1 MHSLILAGGEG
12 SRLAASGVAEPKA
25 LVPIG
30 GVPQLLRLARVLE
43 RVGAESITCLVRR
56 GVSLEPVALELARL
70 RVPVRVH
77 ECLTPSSLHTLVAGL
92 AVVPPGDVFCTMVDT
107 VMRPDDWLR
116 VATET
121 QALLAAGAD
130 AALVVTPFV
139 DDERPLYVARD
150 ALGRVTQVTDA
161 AVPVPL
167 VSGGVYALGPRA
179 RLAAVAAL
187 AAGQERMRAFLRTL
201 VQDGHDVRAVEVAQI
216 VDLDH
221 RRDVDIANAWQE
233 SCDEGRS
240 PTG

>member
-25 LVPIG
+25 LVPIR

-56 GVSLEPVALELARL
+56 GVSLEPVAPELAQL

-107 VMRPDDWLR
+107 VMPLDDWLR
-116 VATET
+116 VAMET
-121 QALLAAGAD
+121 QALLSAGAD

-167 VSGGVYALGPRA
+167 VTGGVYALGPRA

-187 AAGQERMRAFLRTL
+187 AAGQERMRTFLRTL

>member
-30 GVPQLLRLARVLE
+30 GVPQLLRLARILE
-43 RVGAESITCLVRR
+43 RAGAESITCLVRG

-70 RVPVRVH
+70 RVPIRVH

-107 VMRPDDWLR
+107 VMPLDDWLR
-116 VATET
+116 VAMET

-167 VSGGVYALGPRA
+167 VTGGVYALGPRA